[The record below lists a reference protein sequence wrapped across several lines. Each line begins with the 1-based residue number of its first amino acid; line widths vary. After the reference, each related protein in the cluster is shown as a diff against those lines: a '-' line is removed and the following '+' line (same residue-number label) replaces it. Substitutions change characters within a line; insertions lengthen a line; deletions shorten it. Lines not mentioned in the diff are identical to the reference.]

1 MIQNILQVS
10 HQMNVL
16 YDATKLNDIGTRLK
30 FLTACQ
36 VENCVRGMFPTAKA
50 IPFGSSVNGYG
61 KMGCDLDLVLRLSD
75 EKVILINEEF
85 NLFDSPVAD

>member
-50 IPFGSSVNGYG
+50 FPFGSSVNGYG